1 MTNTIDTECM
11 ILVATLKRDMEA
23 LKKMRKAA
31 ADALLAV
38 YRTAVPL
45 RRQEESLEA
54 MLEGLNQAILKSREL
69 TNALGDLARRVEQDE
84 ITGHEMAEILARK
97 HYLNRQGYMFPT
109 YPVLALKRDAAMDR

>member
-11 ILVATLKRDMEA
+11 ILVATLQRDMEA

-45 RRQEESLEA
+45 RRQEELLEA

-69 TNALGDLARRVEQDE
+69 TNALGELARRVEQDE
-84 ITGHEMAEILARK
+84 VTGHELAEILARK
-97 HYLNRQGYMFPT
+97 HYLNRRDYMFPT
-109 YPVLALKRDAAMDR
+109 YPVLALKRDPTMDL